1 MNRVLRQEISRRWMT
16 RFTLQISFYTA
27 VIILLFLCGYFVSSN
42 RIWMGTEPF
51 YPLLHMMH
59 YNWLA
64 AICLFL
70 LFGCLLIAFLNF
82 RKIARL
88 MSEVAEAVSDI
99 YRDREAAVQLPRELK
114 EMENQLNQIRIEA
127 EADRQQAHE
136 TNQRK
141 DDMLMYMAHDLK
153 TPLTSVIGYLT
164 LLNDEPDIPEA
175 TRQRY
180 MGVVLK
186 KAQRLEELINGFFEI
201 TRFNFSHMVLEK
213 SYVNMTMM
221 VNQILYEFQPIF
233 DEKRLHFTFEARKD
247 IFVYCDV
254 EKMERVFDN
263 LFKNV
268 ANYSYSDTEIRVCLS
283 ERIPEGPMQKLV
295 EGQDTVPEKKEDRQ
309 SGTRDRR
316 SGTEETQQSGTRD
329 RQTGTGEGRPGD
341 DREKRRSGGMRLVV
355 ENHGRTIPREKLEH
369 LFEQFFRLDS
379 SRDSHTGG
387 SGLGLAVVKEIV
399 QFHGGTVTCESE
411 NEIIRFI
418 VELP

>member
-1 MNRVLRQEISRRWMT
+1 MNQTLRKEISRKWVT
-16 RFTLQISFYTA
+16 RFGLQIMVYAA
-27 VIILLFLCGYFVSSN
+27 VIILLFLCGYLVGTN
-42 RIWMGTEPF
+42 RIWMGTERF
-51 YPLLHMMH
+51 FPLLHMLH
-59 YNWLA
+59 DNWLP

-70 LFGCLLIAFLNF
+70 LFGCLLIAWLNF
-82 RKIARL
+82 LKIAQL
-88 MSEVAEAVSDI
+88 MAEVAEAVSAI

-114 EMENQLNQIRIEA
+114 EMENQLNQIRIQA

-164 LLNDEPDIPEA
+164 LLNDEPDIPET

-180 MGVVLK
+180 LGVVLK
-186 KAQRLEELINGFFEI
+186 KALRLEELINGFFEI
-201 TRFNFSHMVLEK
+201 TRFNFSHMILEK
-213 SYVNMTMM
+213 SYVNMSMM
-221 VNQILYEFQPIF
+221 VNQILYEFQPVF
-233 DEKRLHFTFEARKD
+233 AEKRLQFTFEAPEEVY
-247 IFVYCDV
+247 VYCDV
-254 EKMERVFDN
+254 EKMERVYDN

-268 ANYSYSDTEIRVCLS
+268 ANYSYTDTQIRVFLS
-283 ERIPEGPMQKLV
+283 EKIPAETRQRML
-295 EGQDTVPEKKEDRQ
+295 EGQEAGQNIVPETAETGRNVMPGQ
-309 SGTRDRR
+309 
-316 SGTEETQQSGTRD
+316 TEEKQDAAGVR
-329 RQTGTGEGRPGD
+329 
-341 DREKRRSGGMRLVV
+341 KASGGMRLIV

-387 SGLGLAVVKEIV
+387 SGLGLAVVKEII
-399 QFHGGTVTCESE
+399 QLHGGTVACESE

>member
-1 MNRVLRQEISRRWMT
+1 MNQTLRKEISRKWVT
-16 RFTLQISFYTA
+16 RFGLQIMVYAA
-27 VIILLFLCGYFVSSN
+27 VIILLFLCGYLVGTN
-42 RIWMGTEPF
+42 RIWMGTERF
-51 YPLLHMMH
+51 FPLLHMLH
-59 YNWLA
+59 DNWLP

-70 LFGCLLIAFLNF
+70 LFGCLLIAWLNF
-82 RKIARL
+82 LKIAQL
-88 MSEVAEAVSDI
+88 MAEVAEAVSAI

-114 EMENQLNQIRIEA
+114 EMENQLNQIRIQA

-164 LLNDEPDIPEA
+164 LLNDEPDIPET

-180 MGVVLK
+180 LGVVLK
-186 KAQRLEELINGFFEI
+186 KALRLEELINGFFEI
-201 TRFNFSHMVLEK
+201 TRFNFSHMILEK
-213 SYVNMTMM
+213 SYVNMSMM
-221 VNQILYEFQPIF
+221 VNQILYEFQPVF
-233 DEKRLHFTFEARKD
+233 AEKRLQFTVEAPEEVY
-247 IFVYCDV
+247 VYCDV
-254 EKMERVFDN
+254 EKMERVYDN

-268 ANYSYSDTEIRVCLS
+268 ANYSYTDTQIRVCLS
-283 ERIPEGPMQKLV
+283 EKIPAETRQRML
-295 EGQDTVPEKKEDRQ
+295 EGQEAGQNIVLETAETGRNVMPGQ
-309 SGTRDRR
+309 
-316 SGTEETQQSGTRD
+316 TEEKQEAAGVR
-329 RQTGTGEGRPGD
+329 
-341 DREKRRSGGMRLVV
+341 KASGGMRLIV

-387 SGLGLAVVKEIV
+387 SGLGLAVVKEII
-399 QFHGGTVTCESE
+399 QLHSGTVACESE

>member
-1 MNRVLRQEISRRWMT
+1 MNQTLRKEISRKWVT
-16 RFTLQISFYTA
+16 RFGLQIMVYAA
-27 VIILLFLCGYFVSSN
+27 VIILLFLCGYLVGTN
-42 RIWMGTEPF
+42 RIWMGTERF
-51 YPLLHMMH
+51 FPLLHMLH
-59 YNWLA
+59 DNWLP

-70 LFGCLLIAFLNF
+70 LFGCLLIAWLNF
-82 RKIARL
+82 LKIAQL
-88 MSEVAEAVSDI
+88 MAEVAEAVSAI

-114 EMENQLNQIRIEA
+114 EMENQLNQIRIQA

-164 LLNDEPDIPEA
+164 LLNDEPDIPET

-180 MGVVLK
+180 LGVVLK
-186 KAQRLEELINGFFEI
+186 KALRLEELINGFFEI
-201 TRFNFSHMVLEK
+201 TRFNFSHMILEK
-213 SYVNMTMM
+213 SYVNMSMM
-221 VNQILYEFQPIF
+221 VNQILYEFQPVF
-233 DEKRLHFTFEARKD
+233 AEKRLQFTFEAPEEVY
-247 IFVYCDV
+247 VYCDV
-254 EKMERVFDN
+254 EKMERVYDN

-268 ANYSYSDTEIRVCLS
+268 ANYSYTDTQIRVCLS
-283 ERIPEGPMQKLV
+283 EKIPAETRQRML
-295 EGQDTVPEKKEDRQ
+295 EGQEAGQNIVLETAETGRKVMPGQ
-309 SGTRDRR
+309 
-316 SGTEETQQSGTRD
+316 TEEKQEAAGVR
-329 RQTGTGEGRPGD
+329 
-341 DREKRRSGGMRLVV
+341 KASGGMRLIV

-387 SGLGLAVVKEIV
+387 SGLGLAVVKEII
-399 QFHGGTVTCESE
+399 QLHGGTVACESE

>member
-1 MNRVLRQEISRRWMT
+1 MNQTLRKEISRKWVT
-16 RFTLQISFYTA
+16 RFGLQIMVYA
-27 VIILLFLCGYFVSSN
+27 AGIILLFLCGYLVGTN
-42 RIWMGTEPF
+42 RIWMGTERF
-51 YPLLHMMH
+51 FPLLHMLH
-59 YNWLA
+59 DNWLP

-70 LFGCLLIAFLNF
+70 LFGCLLIAWLNF
-82 RKIARL
+82 LKIARL
-88 MSEVAEAVSDI
+88 MAEVAEAVSAI

-114 EMENQLNQIRIEA
+114 EMENQLNQIRIQA

-164 LLNDEPDIPEA
+164 LLNDEPDIPET

-180 MGVVLK
+180 LGVVLK
-186 KAQRLEELINGFFEI
+186 KALRLEELINGFFEI
-201 TRFNFSHMVLEK
+201 TRFNFSHMILEK
-213 SYVNMTMM
+213 SYVNMSMM
-221 VNQILYEFQPIF
+221 VNQILYEFQPVF
-233 DEKRLHFTFEARKD
+233 AEKRLQFTFEAPEEVY
-247 IFVYCDV
+247 VYCDV
-254 EKMERVFDN
+254 EKMERVYDN

-268 ANYSYSDTEIRVCLS
+268 ANYSYTDTQIRVFLS
-283 ERIPEGPMQKLV
+283 EKIPAETRQRML
-295 EGQDTVPEKKEDRQ
+295 EGQEAGQNIAPETAE
-309 SGTRDRR
+309 SGRNVMP
-316 SGTEETQQSGTRD
+316 GQTEEKQDAAGVR
-329 RQTGTGEGRPGD
+329 
-341 DREKRRSGGMRLVV
+341 KASGGMRLIV

-387 SGLGLAVVKEIV
+387 SGLGLAVVKEII
-399 QFHGGTVTCESE
+399 QLHGGTVACESE

>member
-1 MNRVLRQEISRRWMT
+1 
-16 RFTLQISFYTA
+16 
-27 VIILLFLCGYFVSSN
+27 
-42 RIWMGTEPF
+42 MGTERF
-51 YPLLHMMH
+51 FPLLHMLH
-59 YNWLA
+59 DNWLP

-70 LFGCLLIAFLNF
+70 LFGCLLIAWLNF
-82 RKIARL
+82 LKIARL
-88 MSEVAEAVSDI
+88 MAEVAEAVSAI

-114 EMENQLNQIRIEA
+114 EMENQLNQIRIQA

-164 LLNDEPDIPEA
+164 LLNDEPDIPET

-180 MGVVLK
+180 LGVVLK
-186 KAQRLEELINGFFEI
+186 KALRLEELINGFFEI
-201 TRFNFSHMVLEK
+201 TRFNFSHMILEK
-213 SYVNMTMM
+213 SYVNMSMM
-221 VNQILYEFQPIF
+221 VNQILYEFQPVF
-233 DEKRLHFTFEARKD
+233 AEKRLQFTFEAPEEVY
-247 IFVYCDV
+247 VYCDV
-254 EKMERVFDN
+254 EKMERVYDN

-268 ANYSYSDTEIRVCLS
+268 ANYSYTDTQIRVCLS
-283 ERIPEGPMQKLV
+283 EKIPAEARQRML
-295 EGQDTVPEKKEDRQ
+295 EGQEAGQNIAPETAETGRKVMPGQ
-309 SGTRDRR
+309 
-316 SGTEETQQSGTRD
+316 TEEKQD
-329 RQTGTGEGRPGD
+329 ATGVR
-341 DREKRRSGGMRLVV
+341 KASGGMRLIV

-387 SGLGLAVVKEIV
+387 SGLGLAVVKEII
-399 QFHGGTVTCESE
+399 QLHGGTVACESE

>member
-1 MNRVLRQEISRRWMT
+1 MNQTLRKEISRKWVT
-16 RFTLQISFYTA
+16 RFGLQIMVYAA
-27 VIILLFLCGYFVSSN
+27 VIILLFLCGYLVGTN
-42 RIWMGTEPF
+42 RIWMGTERF
-51 YPLLHMMH
+51 FPLLHMLH
-59 YNWLA
+59 DNWLP

-70 LFGCLLIAFLNF
+70 LFGCLLIAWLNF
-82 RKIARL
+82 LKIAQL
-88 MSEVAEAVSDI
+88 MAEVAEAVSAI

-114 EMENQLNQIRIEA
+114 EMENQLNQIRIQA

-164 LLNDEPDIPEA
+164 LLNDEPDIPET

-180 MGVVLK
+180 LGVVLK
-186 KAQRLEELINGFFEI
+186 KALRLEELINGFFEI
-201 TRFNFSHMVLEK
+201 TRFNFSHMILEK
-213 SYVNMTMM
+213 SYVNMSMM
-221 VNQILYEFQPIF
+221 VNQILYEFQPVF
-233 DEKRLHFTFEARKD
+233 AEKRLQFTFEAPEEVY
-247 IFVYCDV
+247 VYCDV
-254 EKMERVFDN
+254 EKMERVYDN

-268 ANYSYSDTEIRVCLS
+268 ANYSYTDTQIRVCLS
-283 ERIPEGPMQKLV
+283 EKIPAETRQRML
-295 EGQDTVPEKKEDRQ
+295 EGQEAGQNIAPETAETGRNVMPGQ
-309 SGTRDRR
+309 
-316 SGTEETQQSGTRD
+316 TEEKQDAAGVR
-329 RQTGTGEGRPGD
+329 
-341 DREKRRSGGMRLVV
+341 KASGGMRLIV

-387 SGLGLAVVKEIV
+387 SGLGLAVVKEII
-399 QFHGGTVTCESE
+399 QLHGGTVACESE

>member
-1 MNRVLRQEISRRWMT
+1 MNQTLRKEISRKWVT
-16 RFTLQISFYTA
+16 RFGLQIMVYAA
-27 VIILLFLCGYFVSSN
+27 VIILLFLCGYLVGTN
-42 RIWMGTEPF
+42 RIWMGTERF
-51 YPLLHMMH
+51 FPLLHMLH
-59 YNWLA
+59 DNWLP

-70 LFGCLLIAFLNF
+70 LFGCLLIAWLNF
-82 RKIARL
+82 LKIAQL
-88 MSEVAEAVSDI
+88 MAEVAEAVSAI

-114 EMENQLNQIRIEA
+114 EMENQLNQIRIQA

-164 LLNDEPDIPEA
+164 LLNDEPDIPET

-180 MGVVLK
+180 LGVVLK
-186 KAQRLEELINGFFEI
+186 KALRLEELINGFFEI
-201 TRFNFSHMVLEK
+201 TRFNFSHMILEK
-213 SYVNMTMM
+213 SYVNMSMM
-221 VNQILYEFQPIF
+221 VNQILYEFQPVF
-233 DEKRLHFTFEARKD
+233 AEKRLQFTFEAPEEVY
-247 IFVYCDV
+247 VYCDV
-254 EKMERVFDN
+254 EKMERVYDN

-268 ANYSYSDTEIRVCLS
+268 ANYSYTDTQIRVCLS
-283 ERIPEGPMQKLV
+283 EKIPAETRQRML
-295 EGQDTVPEKKEDRQ
+295 EGQEAGQNIVPETAETGRNVMPGQ
-309 SGTRDRR
+309 
-316 SGTEETQQSGTRD
+316 TEEKQDAAGVR
-329 RQTGTGEGRPGD
+329 
-341 DREKRRSGGMRLVV
+341 KASGGMRLIV

-387 SGLGLAVVKEIV
+387 SGLGLAVVKEII
-399 QFHGGTVTCESE
+399 QLHGGTVACESE

>member
-1 MNRVLRQEISRRWMT
+1 MNQTLRKEISRKWVT
-16 RFTLQISFYTA
+16 RFGLQIMVYA
-27 VIILLFLCGYFVSSN
+27 AGIILLFLCGYLVGTN
-42 RIWMGTEPF
+42 RIWMGTERF
-51 YPLLHMMH
+51 FPLLHMLH
-59 YNWLA
+59 DNWLP

-70 LFGCLLIAFLNF
+70 LFGCLLIAWLNF
-82 RKIARL
+82 LKIAQL
-88 MSEVAEAVSDI
+88 MAEVAEAVSAI

-114 EMENQLNQIRIEA
+114 EMENQLNQIRIQA

-164 LLNDEPDIPEA
+164 LLNDEPDIPET

-180 MGVVLK
+180 LGVVLK
-186 KAQRLEELINGFFEI
+186 KALRLEELINGFFEI
-201 TRFNFSHMVLEK
+201 TRFNFSHMILEK
-213 SYVNMTMM
+213 SYVNMSMM
-221 VNQILYEFQPIF
+221 VNQILYEFQPVF
-233 DEKRLHFTFEARKD
+233 AEKRLQFTFEAPEEVY
-247 IFVYCDV
+247 VYCDV
-254 EKMERVFDN
+254 EKMERVYDN

-268 ANYSYSDTEIRVCLS
+268 ANYSYTDTQIRVCLS
-283 ERIPEGPMQKLV
+283 EKIPAETRQRML
-295 EGQDTVPEKKEDRQ
+295 EGQEAGQNIVLETAETGRNVMPGQ
-309 SGTRDRR
+309 
-316 SGTEETQQSGTRD
+316 TEEKQEAAGVR
-329 RQTGTGEGRPGD
+329 
-341 DREKRRSGGMRLVV
+341 KASGGMRLIV

-387 SGLGLAVVKEIV
+387 SGLGLAVVKEII
-399 QFHGGTVTCESE
+399 QLHGGTVACESE

>member
-1 MNRVLRQEISRRWMT
+1 MNQTLRKEISRKWVT
-16 RFTLQISFYTA
+16 RFGLQIMVYAA
-27 VIILLFLCGYFVSSN
+27 VIILLFLCGYLVGTN
-42 RIWMGTEPF
+42 RIWMGTERF
-51 YPLLHMMH
+51 FPLLHMLH
-59 YNWLA
+59 DNWLP

-70 LFGCLLIAFLNF
+70 LFGCLLIAWLNF
-82 RKIARL
+82 LKIAQL
-88 MSEVAEAVSDI
+88 MAEVAEAVSAI

-114 EMENQLNQIRIEA
+114 EMENQLNQIRIQA

-164 LLNDEPDIPEA
+164 LLNDEPDIPET

-180 MGVVLK
+180 LGVVLK
-186 KAQRLEELINGFFEI
+186 KALRLEELINGFFEI
-201 TRFNFSHMVLEK
+201 TRFNFSHMILEK
-213 SYVNMTMM
+213 SYVNMSMM
-221 VNQILYEFQPIF
+221 VNQILYEFQPVF
-233 DEKRLHFTFEARKD
+233 AEKRLQFTFEAPEEVY
-247 IFVYCDV
+247 VYCDV
-254 EKMERVFDN
+254 EKMERVYDN

-268 ANYSYSDTEIRVCLS
+268 ANYSYTDTQIRVCLS
-283 ERIPEGPMQKLV
+283 EKIPAETRQRML
-295 EGQDTVPEKKEDRQ
+295 EGQEAGQNIVLETAETGRNVMPGQ
-309 SGTRDRR
+309 
-316 SGTEETQQSGTRD
+316 TEEKQEAAGVR
-329 RQTGTGEGRPGD
+329 
-341 DREKRRSGGMRLVV
+341 KASGGMRLIV

-387 SGLGLAVVKEIV
+387 SGLGLAVVKEII
-399 QFHGGTVTCESE
+399 QLHGGTVACESE

>member
-1 MNRVLRQEISRRWMT
+1 MNQTLRKEISRKWVT
-16 RFTLQISFYTA
+16 RFGLQIMVYA
-27 VIILLFLCGYFVSSN
+27 AGIILLFLCGYLVGTN
-42 RIWMGTEPF
+42 RIWMGTERF
-51 YPLLHMMH
+51 FPLLHMLH
-59 YNWLA
+59 DNWLP

-70 LFGCLLIAFLNF
+70 LFGCLLIAWLNF
-82 RKIARL
+82 LKIAQL
-88 MSEVAEAVSDI
+88 MAEVAEAVSAI

-114 EMENQLNQIRIEA
+114 EMENQLNQIRIQA

-164 LLNDEPDIPEA
+164 LLNDEPDIPET

-180 MGVVLK
+180 LGVVLK
-186 KAQRLEELINGFFEI
+186 KALRLEELINGFFEI
-201 TRFNFSHMVLEK
+201 TRFNFSHMILEK
-213 SYVNMTMM
+213 SYVNMSMM
-221 VNQILYEFQPIF
+221 VNQILYEFQPVF
-233 DEKRLHFTFEARKD
+233 AEKRLQFTFEAPEEVY
-247 IFVYCDV
+247 VYCDV
-254 EKMERVFDN
+254 EKMERVYDN

-268 ANYSYSDTEIRVCLS
+268 ANYSYTDTQIRVFLS
-283 ERIPEGPMQKLV
+283 EKIPAETRQRML
-295 EGQDTVPEKKEDRQ
+295 EGQEAGQNIVPETAETGRNVMPGQ
-309 SGTRDRR
+309 
-316 SGTEETQQSGTRD
+316 TEEKQDAAGVR
-329 RQTGTGEGRPGD
+329 
-341 DREKRRSGGMRLVV
+341 KASGGMRLIV

-387 SGLGLAVVKEIV
+387 SGLGLAVVKEII
-399 QFHGGTVTCESE
+399 QLHGGTVVCESE

>member
-1 MNRVLRQEISRRWMT
+1 MNQTLRKEISRKWVT
-16 RFTLQISFYTA
+16 RFGLQIMVYA
-27 VIILLFLCGYFVSSN
+27 AGIILLFLCGYLVGTN
-42 RIWMGTEPF
+42 RIWMGTERF
-51 YPLLHMMH
+51 FPLLHMLH
-59 YNWLA
+59 DNWLP

-70 LFGCLLIAFLNF
+70 LFGCLLIAWLNF
-82 RKIARL
+82 LKIARL
-88 MSEVAEAVSDI
+88 MAEVAEAVSAI

-114 EMENQLNQIRIEA
+114 EMENQLNQIRIQA

-164 LLNDEPDIPEA
+164 LLNDEPDIPET

-180 MGVVLK
+180 LGVVLK
-186 KAQRLEELINGFFEI
+186 KALRLEELINGFFEI
-201 TRFNFSHMVLEK
+201 TRFNFSHMILEK
-213 SYVNMTMM
+213 SYVNMSMM
-221 VNQILYEFQPIF
+221 VNQILYEFQPVF
-233 DEKRLHFTFEARKD
+233 AEKRLQFTFEAPEEVY
-247 IFVYCDV
+247 VYCDV
-254 EKMERVFDN
+254 EKMERVYDN

-268 ANYSYSDTEIRVCLS
+268 ANYSYTDTQIRVCLS
-283 ERIPEGPMQKLV
+283 EKIPAEARQRML
-295 EGQDTVPEKKEDRQ
+295 EGQEAGQNIVPETAETGRNVMPGQ
-309 SGTRDRR
+309 
-316 SGTEETQQSGTRD
+316 TEEKQDAAGVR
-329 RQTGTGEGRPGD
+329 
-341 DREKRRSGGMRLVV
+341 KASGGMRLIV

-387 SGLGLAVVKEIV
+387 SGLGLAVVKEII
-399 QFHGGTVTCESE
+399 QLHGGTVACESE

>member
-1 MNRVLRQEISRRWMT
+1 MNQTLRKEISRKWVT
-16 RFTLQISFYTA
+16 RFGLQIMVYAA
-27 VIILLFLCGYFVSSN
+27 VIILLFLCGYLVGTN
-42 RIWMGTEPF
+42 RIWMGTERF
-51 YPLLHMMH
+51 FPLLHMLH
-59 YNWLA
+59 DNWLP

-70 LFGCLLIAFLNF
+70 LFGCLLIAWLNF
-82 RKIARL
+82 LKIARL
-88 MSEVAEAVSDI
+88 MAEVAEAVSAI

-114 EMENQLNQIRIEA
+114 EMENQLNQIRIQA

-164 LLNDEPDIPEA
+164 LLNDEPDIPET

-180 MGVVLK
+180 LGVVLK
-186 KAQRLEELINGFFEI
+186 KALRLEELINGFFEI
-201 TRFNFSHMVLEK
+201 TRFNFSHMILEK
-213 SYVNMTMM
+213 SYVNMSMM
-221 VNQILYEFQPIF
+221 VNQILYEFQPVF
-233 DEKRLHFTFEARKD
+233 AEKRLQFTFEAPEEVY
-247 IFVYCDV
+247 VYCDV
-254 EKMERVFDN
+254 EKMERVYDN

-268 ANYSYSDTEIRVCLS
+268 ANYSYTDTQIRVCLS
-283 ERIPEGPMQKLV
+283 EKIPAEARQRML
-295 EGQDTVPEKKEDRQ
+295 EGQEAGQNIVPETAETGRNVMPGQ
-309 SGTRDRR
+309 
-316 SGTEETQQSGTRD
+316 TEEKQEAAGVR
-329 RQTGTGEGRPGD
+329 
-341 DREKRRSGGMRLVV
+341 KASGGMRLIV

-387 SGLGLAVVKEIV
+387 SGLGLAVVKEII
-399 QFHGGTVTCESE
+399 QLHGGTVACESE

>member
-1 MNRVLRQEISRRWMT
+1 MNQTLRKEISRKWVT
-16 RFTLQISFYTA
+16 RFGLQIMVYA
-27 VIILLFLCGYFVSSN
+27 AGIILLFLCGYLVGTN
-42 RIWMGTEPF
+42 RIWMGTERF
-51 YPLLHMMH
+51 FPLLHMLH
-59 YNWLA
+59 DNWLP

-70 LFGCLLIAFLNF
+70 LFGCLLIAWLNF
-82 RKIARL
+82 LKIARL
-88 MSEVAEAVSDI
+88 MAEVAEAVSAI

-114 EMENQLNQIRIEA
+114 EMENQLNQIRIQA

-164 LLNDEPDIPEA
+164 LLNDEPDIPET

-180 MGVVLK
+180 LGVVLK
-186 KAQRLEELINGFFEI
+186 KALRLEELINGFFEI
-201 TRFNFSHMVLEK
+201 TRFNFSHMILEK
-213 SYVNMTMM
+213 SYVNMSMM
-221 VNQILYEFQPIF
+221 VNQILYEFQPVF
-233 DEKRLHFTFEARKD
+233 AEKRLQFTFEAPEEVY
-247 IFVYCDV
+247 VYCDV
-254 EKMERVFDN
+254 EKMERVYDN

-268 ANYSYSDTEIRVCLS
+268 ANYSYTDTQIRVCLS
-283 ERIPEGPMQKLV
+283 EKIPAEARQRML
-295 EGQDTVPEKKEDRQ
+295 EGQEAGQNIVPEAAETGRNVMPGQ
-309 SGTRDRR
+309 
-316 SGTEETQQSGTRD
+316 TEEKQEAAGVR
-329 RQTGTGEGRPGD
+329 
-341 DREKRRSGGMRLVV
+341 KASGGMRLIV

-387 SGLGLAVVKEIV
+387 SGLGLAVVKEII
-399 QFHGGTVTCESE
+399 QLHGGTVACESE

>member
-1 MNRVLRQEISRRWMT
+1 MNQTLRKEISRKWVT
-16 RFTLQISFYTA
+16 RFGLQIMVYAA
-27 VIILLFLCGYFVSSN
+27 VIILLFLCGYLVGTN
-42 RIWMGTEPF
+42 RIWMGTERF
-51 YPLLHMMH
+51 FPLLHMLH
-59 YNWLA
+59 DNWLP

-70 LFGCLLIAFLNF
+70 LFGCLLIAWLNF
-82 RKIARL
+82 LKIARL
-88 MSEVAEAVSDI
+88 MAEVAEAVSAI

-114 EMENQLNQIRIEA
+114 EMENQLNQIRIQA

-164 LLNDEPDIPEA
+164 LLNDEPDIPET

-180 MGVVLK
+180 LGVVLK
-186 KAQRLEELINGFFEI
+186 KALRLEELINGFFEI
-201 TRFNFSHMVLEK
+201 TRFNFSHMILEK
-213 SYVNMTMM
+213 SYVNMSMM
-221 VNQILYEFQPIF
+221 VNQILYEFQPVF
-233 DEKRLHFTFEARKD
+233 AEKRLQFTFEAPEEVY
-247 IFVYCDV
+247 VYCDV
-254 EKMERVFDN
+254 EKMERVYDN

-268 ANYSYSDTEIRVCLS
+268 ANYSYTDTQIRVFLS
-283 ERIPEGPMQKLV
+283 EKIPAETRQRML
-295 EGQDTVPEKKEDRQ
+295 EGQEAGQNIAPETAE
-309 SGTRDRR
+309 SGRNVMP
-316 SGTEETQQSGTRD
+316 GQTEEKQDAAGVR
-329 RQTGTGEGRPGD
+329 
-341 DREKRRSGGMRLVV
+341 KASGGMRLIV

-387 SGLGLAVVKEIV
+387 SGLGLAVVKEII
-399 QFHGGTVTCESE
+399 QLHGGTVACESE

>member
-1 MNRVLRQEISRRWMT
+1 MNQTLRKEISRKWVT
-16 RFTLQISFYTA
+16 RFGLQIMVYA
-27 VIILLFLCGYFVSSN
+27 AGIILLFLCGYLVGTN
-42 RIWMGTEPF
+42 RIWMGTERF
-51 YPLLHMMH
+51 FPLLHMLH
-59 YNWLA
+59 DNWLP

-70 LFGCLLIAFLNF
+70 LFGCLLIAWLNF
-82 RKIARL
+82 LKIARL
-88 MSEVAEAVSDI
+88 MAEVAEAVSAI

-114 EMENQLNQIRIEA
+114 EMENQLNQIRIQA

-164 LLNDEPDIPEA
+164 LLNDEPDIPET

-180 MGVVLK
+180 LGVVLK
-186 KAQRLEELINGFFEI
+186 KALRLEELINGFFEI
-201 TRFNFSHMVLEK
+201 TRFNFSHMILEK
-213 SYVNMTMM
+213 SYVNMSMM
-221 VNQILYEFQPIF
+221 VNQILYEFQPVF
-233 DEKRLHFTFEARKD
+233 AEKRLQFTFEAPEEVY
-247 IFVYCDV
+247 VYCDV
-254 EKMERVFDN
+254 EKMERVYDN

-268 ANYSYSDTEIRVCLS
+268 ANYSYTDTQIRVCLS
-283 ERIPEGPMQKLV
+283 EKIPAEARQRML
-295 EGQDTVPEKKEDRQ
+295 EGQEAGQNIVPETAETGRKVMPGQ
-309 SGTRDRR
+309 
-316 SGTEETQQSGTRD
+316 TEEKQDAAGVR
-329 RQTGTGEGRPGD
+329 
-341 DREKRRSGGMRLVV
+341 KASGGMRLIV

-387 SGLGLAVVKEIV
+387 SGLGLAVVKEII
-399 QFHGGTVTCESE
+399 QLHGGTVACESE

>member
-1 MNRVLRQEISRRWMT
+1 MNQTLRKEISRKWVT
-16 RFTLQISFYTA
+16 RFGLQIMVYAA
-27 VIILLFLCGYFVSSN
+27 VIILLFLCGYLVGTN
-42 RIWMGTEPF
+42 RIWMGTERF
-51 YPLLHMMH
+51 FPLLHMLH
-59 YNWLA
+59 DNWLP

-70 LFGCLLIAFLNF
+70 LFGCLLIAWLNF
-82 RKIARL
+82 LKIAQL
-88 MSEVAEAVSDI
+88 MAEVAEAVSAI

-114 EMENQLNQIRIEA
+114 EMENQLNQIRIQA

-164 LLNDEPDIPEA
+164 LLNDEPDIPET

-180 MGVVLK
+180 LGVVLK
-186 KAQRLEELINGFFEI
+186 KALRLEDVINGFFEI
-201 TRFNFSHMVLEK
+201 TRFNFSHMILEK
-213 SYVNMTMM
+213 SYVNMSMM
-221 VNQILYEFQPIF
+221 VNQILYEFQPVF
-233 DEKRLHFTFEARKD
+233 AEKRLQFTFEAPEEVY
-247 IFVYCDV
+247 VYCDV
-254 EKMERVFDN
+254 EKMERVYDN

-268 ANYSYSDTEIRVCLS
+268 ANYSYTDTQIRVFLS
-283 ERIPEGPMQKLV
+283 EKIPAETRQRML
-295 EGQDTVPEKKEDRQ
+295 EGQEAGQNIVPETAETGRNVMPGQ
-309 SGTRDRR
+309 
-316 SGTEETQQSGTRD
+316 TEEKQDAAGVR
-329 RQTGTGEGRPGD
+329 
-341 DREKRRSGGMRLVV
+341 KASGGMRLIV

-387 SGLGLAVVKEIV
+387 SGLGLAVVKEII
-399 QFHGGTVTCESE
+399 QLHGGTVACESE

>member
-1 MNRVLRQEISRRWMT
+1 MNQTLRKEISRKWVT
-16 RFTLQISFYTA
+16 RFGLQIMVYAA
-27 VIILLFLCGYFVSSN
+27 VIILLFLCGYLVGTN
-42 RIWMGTEPF
+42 RIWMGTERF
-51 YPLLHMMH
+51 FPLLHMLH
-59 YNWLA
+59 DNWLP

-70 LFGCLLIAFLNF
+70 LFGCLLIAWLNF
-82 RKIARL
+82 LKIAQL
-88 MSEVAEAVSDI
+88 MAVVAEAVSAI

-114 EMENQLNQIRIEA
+114 EMENQLNQIRIQA

-164 LLNDEPDIPEA
+164 LLNDEPDIPET

-180 MGVVLK
+180 LGVVLK
-186 KAQRLEELINGFFEI
+186 KALRLEELINGFFEI
-201 TRFNFSHMVLEK
+201 TRFNFSHMILEK
-213 SYVNMTMM
+213 SYVNMSMM
-221 VNQILYEFQPIF
+221 VNQILYEFQPVF
-233 DEKRLHFTFEARKD
+233 AEKRLQFTFEAPEEVY
-247 IFVYCDV
+247 VYCDV
-254 EKMERVFDN
+254 EKMERVYDN

-268 ANYSYSDTEIRVCLS
+268 ANYSYTDTQIRVCLS
-283 ERIPEGPMQKLV
+283 EKIPAETRQRML
-295 EGQDTVPEKKEDRQ
+295 EGQEAGQNIVLETAETGRNVMPGQ
-309 SGTRDRR
+309 
-316 SGTEETQQSGTRD
+316 TEEKQEAAGVR
-329 RQTGTGEGRPGD
+329 
-341 DREKRRSGGMRLVV
+341 KASGGMRLIV

-387 SGLGLAVVKEIV
+387 SGLGLAVVKEII
-399 QFHGGTVTCESE
+399 QLHSGTVACESE

>member
-1 MNRVLRQEISRRWMT
+1 MNQTLRKEISRKWVT
-16 RFTLQISFYTA
+16 RFGLQIMVYA
-27 VIILLFLCGYFVSSN
+27 AGIILLFLCGYLVGTN
-42 RIWMGTEPF
+42 RIWMGTERF
-51 YPLLHMMH
+51 FPLLHMLH
-59 YNWLA
+59 DNWLP

-70 LFGCLLIAFLNF
+70 LFGCLLIAWLNF
-82 RKIARL
+82 LKIARL
-88 MSEVAEAVSDI
+88 MAEVAEAVSAI

-114 EMENQLNQIRIEA
+114 EMENQLNQIRIQA

-164 LLNDEPDIPEA
+164 LLNDEPDIPET

-180 MGVVLK
+180 LGVVLK
-186 KAQRLEELINGFFEI
+186 KALRLEELINGFFEI
-201 TRFNFSHMVLEK
+201 TRFNFSHMILEK
-213 SYVNMTMM
+213 SYVNMSMM
-221 VNQILYEFQPIF
+221 VNQILYEFQPVF
-233 DEKRLHFTFEARKD
+233 AEKRLQFTFEAPEEVY
-247 IFVYCDV
+247 VYCDV
-254 EKMERVFDN
+254 EKMERVYDN

-268 ANYSYSDTEIRVCLS
+268 ANYSYTDTQIRVCLS
-283 ERIPEGPMQKLV
+283 EKIPAETRQRML
-295 EGQDTVPEKKEDRQ
+295 EGQEAGQNIVLETAETGRNVMPGQ
-309 SGTRDRR
+309 
-316 SGTEETQQSGTRD
+316 TEEKQEAAGVR
-329 RQTGTGEGRPGD
+329 
-341 DREKRRSGGMRLVV
+341 KASGGMRLIV

-387 SGLGLAVVKEIV
+387 SGLGLAVVKEII
-399 QFHGGTVTCESE
+399 QLHGGTVACESE

>member
-1 MNRVLRQEISRRWMT
+1 MNQTLRKEISRKWVT
-16 RFTLQISFYTA
+16 RFGLQIMVYAA
-27 VIILLFLCGYFVSSN
+27 VIILLFLCGYLVGTN
-42 RIWMGTEPF
+42 RIWMGTERF
-51 YPLLHMMH
+51 FPLLHMLH
-59 YNWLA
+59 DNWLP

-70 LFGCLLIAFLNF
+70 LFGCLLIAWLNF
-82 RKIARL
+82 LKIARL
-88 MSEVAEAVSDI
+88 MAEVAEAVSAI

-114 EMENQLNQIRIEA
+114 EMENQLNQIRIQA

-164 LLNDEPDIPEA
+164 LLNDEPDIPET

-180 MGVVLK
+180 LGVVLK
-186 KAQRLEELINGFFEI
+186 KALRLEELINGFFEI
-201 TRFNFSHMVLEK
+201 TRFNFSHMILEK
-213 SYVNMTMM
+213 SYVNMSMM
-221 VNQILYEFQPIF
+221 VNQILYEFQPVF
-233 DEKRLHFTFEARKD
+233 AEKRLQFTFEAPEEVY
-247 IFVYCDV
+247 VYCDV
-254 EKMERVFDN
+254 EKMERVYDN

-268 ANYSYSDTEIRVCLS
+268 ANYSYTDTQIRVCLS
-283 ERIPEGPMQKLV
+283 EKIPAEARQRML
-295 EGQDTVPEKKEDRQ
+295 EGQEAGQNIVPETAETGRNVMPGQ
-309 SGTRDRR
+309 
-316 SGTEETQQSGTRD
+316 TEEKQDAAGVR
-329 RQTGTGEGRPGD
+329 
-341 DREKRRSGGMRLVV
+341 KASGGMRLIV

-387 SGLGLAVVKEIV
+387 SGLGLAVVKEII
-399 QFHGGTVTCESE
+399 QLHGGTVACESE

>member
-1 MNRVLRQEISRRWMT
+1 MNQTLRKEISRKWVT
-16 RFTLQISFYTA
+16 RFGLQIMAYA
-27 VIILLFLCGYFVSSN
+27 AGIILLFLCGYLVGTN
-42 RIWMGTEPF
+42 RIWMGTERF
-51 YPLLHMMH
+51 FPLLHMLH
-59 YNWLA
+59 DNWLP

-70 LFGCLLIAFLNF
+70 LFGCLLIAWLNF
-82 RKIARL
+82 LKIAQL
-88 MSEVAEAVSDI
+88 MAEVAEAVSAI

-114 EMENQLNQIRIEA
+114 EMENQLNQIRIQA

-164 LLNDEPDIPEA
+164 LLNDEPDIPET

-180 MGVVLK
+180 LGVVLK
-186 KAQRLEELINGFFEI
+186 KALRLEELINGFFEI
-201 TRFNFSHMVLEK
+201 TRFNFSHMILEK
-213 SYVNMTMM
+213 SYVNMSMM
-221 VNQILYEFQPIF
+221 VNQILYEFQPVF
-233 DEKRLHFTFEARKD
+233 AEKRLQFTFEAPEEVY
-247 IFVYCDV
+247 VYCDV
-254 EKMERVFDN
+254 EKMERVYDN

-268 ANYSYSDTEIRVCLS
+268 ANYSYTDTQIRVCLS
-283 ERIPEGPMQKLV
+283 EKIPAEARQRML
-295 EGQDTVPEKKEDRQ
+295 EGQEAGQNIVPETAETGRNVMPGQ
-309 SGTRDRR
+309 
-316 SGTEETQQSGTRD
+316 TEEKQDAAGVR
-329 RQTGTGEGRPGD
+329 
-341 DREKRRSGGMRLVV
+341 KASGGMRLIV

-387 SGLGLAVVKEIV
+387 SGLGLAVVKEII
-399 QFHGGTVTCESE
+399 QLHGGTVACESE

>member
-1 MNRVLRQEISRRWMT
+1 MNQTLRKEISRKWVT
-16 RFTLQISFYTA
+16 RFGLQIMVYAA
-27 VIILLFLCGYFVSSN
+27 VIILLFLCGYLVGTN
-42 RIWMGTEPF
+42 RIWMGTERF
-51 YPLLHMMH
+51 FPLLHMLH
-59 YNWLA
+59 DNWLP

-70 LFGCLLIAFLNF
+70 LFGCLLIAWLNF
-82 RKIARL
+82 LKIAQL
-88 MSEVAEAVSDI
+88 MAEVAEAVSAI

-114 EMENQLNQIRIEA
+114 EMENQLNQIRIQA

-164 LLNDEPDIPEA
+164 LLNDEPDIPET

-180 MGVVLK
+180 LGVVLK
-186 KAQRLEELINGFFEI
+186 KALRLEELINGFFEI
-201 TRFNFSHMVLEK
+201 TRFNFSHMILEK
-213 SYVNMTMM
+213 SYVNMSMM
-221 VNQILYEFQPIF
+221 VNQILYEFQPVF
-233 DEKRLHFTFEARKD
+233 AEKRLQFTFEAPEEVY
-247 IFVYCDV
+247 VYCDV
-254 EKMERVFDN
+254 EKMERVYDN

-268 ANYSYSDTEIRVCLS
+268 ANYSYTDTQIRVFLS
-283 ERIPEGPMQKLV
+283 EKIPAETRQRML
-295 EGQDTVPEKKEDRQ
+295 EGQEAGQNIVPETAETGRNVMPGQ
-309 SGTRDRR
+309 
-316 SGTEETQQSGTRD
+316 TEEKQDAAGVRNA
-329 RQTGTGEGRPGD
+329 
-341 DREKRRSGGMRLVV
+341 SGGMRLIV

-387 SGLGLAVVKEIV
+387 SGLGLAVVKEII
-399 QFHGGTVTCESE
+399 QLHGGTVVCESE

>member
-1 MNRVLRQEISRRWMT
+1 MNQTLRKEISRKWVT
-16 RFTLQISFYTA
+16 RFGLQIMVYA
-27 VIILLFLCGYFVSSN
+27 AGIILLFLCGYLVGTN
-42 RIWMGTEPF
+42 RIWMGTERF
-51 YPLLHMMH
+51 FPLLHMLH
-59 YNWLA
+59 DNWLP

-70 LFGCLLIAFLNF
+70 LFGCLLIAWLNF
-82 RKIARL
+82 LKIAQL
-88 MSEVAEAVSDI
+88 MAEVAEAVSAI

-114 EMENQLNQIRIEA
+114 EMENQLNQIRIQA

-164 LLNDEPDIPEA
+164 LLNDEPDIPET

-180 MGVVLK
+180 LGVVLK
-186 KAQRLEELINGFFEI
+186 KALRLEELINGFFEI
-201 TRFNFSHMVLEK
+201 TRFNFSHMILEK
-213 SYVNMTMM
+213 SYVNMSMM
-221 VNQILYEFQPIF
+221 VNQILYEFQPVF
-233 DEKRLHFTFEARKD
+233 AEKRLQFTFEAPEEVY
-247 IFVYCDV
+247 VYCDV
-254 EKMERVFDN
+254 EKMERVYDN

-268 ANYSYSDTEIRVCLS
+268 ANYSYTDTQIRVCLS
-283 ERIPEGPMQKLV
+283 EKIPAETRQRML
-295 EGQDTVPEKKEDRQ
+295 EGQEAGQNIVPETAETGRNVMPGQ
-309 SGTRDRR
+309 
-316 SGTEETQQSGTRD
+316 TEEKQDAAGVR
-329 RQTGTGEGRPGD
+329 
-341 DREKRRSGGMRLVV
+341 KASGGMRLIV

-387 SGLGLAVVKEIV
+387 SGLGLAVVKEII
-399 QFHGGTVTCESE
+399 QLHGGTVVCESE

>member
-1 MNRVLRQEISRRWMT
+1 MNQTLRKEISRKWVT
-16 RFTLQISFYTA
+16 RFGLQIMVYAA
-27 VIILLFLCGYFVSSN
+27 VIILLFLCGYLVGTN
-42 RIWMGTEPF
+42 RIWMGTERF
-51 YPLLHMMH
+51 FPLLHMLH
-59 YNWLA
+59 DNWLP

-70 LFGCLLIAFLNF
+70 LFGCLLIAWLNF
-82 RKIARL
+82 FKIAQL
-88 MSEVAEAVSDI
+88 MAEVAEAVSAI

-114 EMENQLNQIRIEA
+114 EMENQLNQIRIQA

-164 LLNDEPDIPEA
+164 LLNDEPDIPET

-180 MGVVLK
+180 LGVVLK
-186 KAQRLEELINGFFEI
+186 KALRLEELINGFFEI
-201 TRFNFSHMVLEK
+201 TRFNFSHMILEK
-213 SYVNMTMM
+213 SYVNMSMM
-221 VNQILYEFQPIF
+221 VNQILYEFQPVF
-233 DEKRLHFTFEARKD
+233 AEKRLQFTFEAPEEVY
-247 IFVYCDV
+247 VYCDV
-254 EKMERVFDN
+254 EKMERVYDN

-268 ANYSYSDTEIRVCLS
+268 ANYSYTDTQIRVCLS
-283 ERIPEGPMQKLV
+283 EKIPAETRQRML
-295 EGQDTVPEKKEDRQ
+295 EGQEAGQNIVLETAETGRNVMPGQ
-309 SGTRDRR
+309 
-316 SGTEETQQSGTRD
+316 TEEKQEAAGVR
-329 RQTGTGEGRPGD
+329 
-341 DREKRRSGGMRLVV
+341 KASGGMRLIV

-387 SGLGLAVVKEIV
+387 SGLGLAVVKEII
-399 QFHGGTVTCESE
+399 QLHGGTVACESE

>member
-1 MNRVLRQEISRRWMT
+1 MNQTLRKEISRKWVT
-16 RFTLQISFYTA
+16 RFGLQIMAYA
-27 VIILLFLCGYFVSSN
+27 AGIILLFLCGYLVGTN
-42 RIWMGTEPF
+42 RIWMGTERF
-51 YPLLHMMH
+51 FPLFHMLHD
-59 YNWLA
+59 NWLP

-70 LFGCLLIAFLNF
+70 LFGCLLIAWLNF
-82 RKIARL
+82 LKIAQL
-88 MSEVAEAVSDI
+88 MAEVAEAVSAI

-114 EMENQLNQIRIEA
+114 EMENQLNQIRIQA

-164 LLNDEPDIPEA
+164 LLNDEPDIPET

-180 MGVVLK
+180 LGVVLK
-186 KAQRLEELINGFFEI
+186 KALRLEELINGFFEI
-201 TRFNFSHMVLEK
+201 TRFNFSHMILEK
-213 SYVNMTMM
+213 SYVNMSMM
-221 VNQILYEFQPIF
+221 VNQILYEFQPVF
-233 DEKRLHFTFEARKD
+233 AEKRLQFTFEAPEEVY
-247 IFVYCDV
+247 VYCDV
-254 EKMERVFDN
+254 EKMERVYDN

-268 ANYSYSDTEIRVCLS
+268 ANYSYTDTQIRVCLS
-283 ERIPEGPMQKLV
+283 EKIPAEARQRML
-295 EGQDTVPEKKEDRQ
+295 EGQEAGQNIVPETAETGRNVMPGQ
-309 SGTRDRR
+309 
-316 SGTEETQQSGTRD
+316 TEEKQDAAGVR
-329 RQTGTGEGRPGD
+329 
-341 DREKRRSGGMRLVV
+341 KASGGMRLIV

-387 SGLGLAVVKEIV
+387 SGLGLAVVKEII
-399 QFHGGTVTCESE
+399 QLHGGTVACESE

>member
-1 MNRVLRQEISRRWMT
+1 MNQTLRKEISRKWVT
-16 RFTLQISFYTA
+16 RFGLQIMAYA
-27 VIILLFLCGYFVSSN
+27 AGIILLFLCGYLVGTN
-42 RIWMGTEPF
+42 RIWMGTERF
-51 YPLLHMMH
+51 FPLFHMLHD
-59 YNWLA
+59 NWLP

-70 LFGCLLIAFLNF
+70 LFGCLLIAWLNF
-82 RKIARL
+82 LKIARL
-88 MSEVAEAVSDI
+88 MAEVAEAVSAI

-114 EMENQLNQIRIEA
+114 EMENQLNQIRIQA

-164 LLNDEPDIPEA
+164 LLNDEPDIPET

-180 MGVVLK
+180 LGVVLK
-186 KAQRLEELINGFFEI
+186 KALRLEELINGFFEI
-201 TRFNFSHMVLEK
+201 TRFNFSHMILEK
-213 SYVNMTMM
+213 SYVNMSMM
-221 VNQILYEFQPIF
+221 VNQILYEFQPVF
-233 DEKRLHFTFEARKD
+233 AEKRLQFTFEAPEEVY
-247 IFVYCDV
+247 VYCDV
-254 EKMERVFDN
+254 EKMERVYDN

-268 ANYSYSDTEIRVCLS
+268 ANYSYTDTQIRVCLS
-283 ERIPEGPMQKLV
+283 EKIPAETRQRML
-295 EGQDTVPEKKEDRQ
+295 EGQEAGQNIAPETAETGRNVMPGQ
-309 SGTRDRR
+309 
-316 SGTEETQQSGTRD
+316 TEEKQDAAGVR
-329 RQTGTGEGRPGD
+329 
-341 DREKRRSGGMRLVV
+341 KVSGGMRLIV

-387 SGLGLAVVKEIV
+387 SGLGLAVVKEII
-399 QFHGGTVTCESE
+399 QLHGGTVACESE

>member
-1 MNRVLRQEISRRWMT
+1 MNQTLRKEISRKWVT
-16 RFTLQISFYTA
+16 RFGLQIMVYAA
-27 VIILLFLCGYFVSSN
+27 VIILLFLCGYLVGTN
-42 RIWMGTEPF
+42 RIWMGTERF
-51 YPLLHMMH
+51 FPLLHMLH
-59 YNWLA
+59 DNWLP

-70 LFGCLLIAFLNF
+70 LFGCLLIAWLNF
-82 RKIARL
+82 LKIARL
-88 MSEVAEAVSDI
+88 MAEVAEAVSTI

-114 EMENQLNQIRIEA
+114 EMENQLNQIRIQA

-164 LLNDEPDIPEA
+164 LLNDEPDIPET

-180 MGVVLK
+180 LGVVLK
-186 KAQRLEELINGFFEI
+186 KALRLEELINGFFEI
-201 TRFNFSHMVLEK
+201 TRFNFSHMILEK
-213 SYVNMTMM
+213 SYVNMSMM
-221 VNQILYEFQPIF
+221 VNQILYEFQPVF
-233 DEKRLHFTFEARKD
+233 AEKRLQFTFEAPEEVY
-247 IFVYCDV
+247 VYCDV
-254 EKMERVFDN
+254 EKMERVYDN

-268 ANYSYSDTEIRVCLS
+268 ANYSYTDTQIRVCLS
-283 ERIPEGPMQKLV
+283 EKIPAEARQRML
-295 EGQDTVPEKKEDRQ
+295 EGQEAGQNIAPETAETGRNVMPGQ
-309 SGTRDRR
+309 
-316 SGTEETQQSGTRD
+316 TEEKQDAAGVR
-329 RQTGTGEGRPGD
+329 
-341 DREKRRSGGMRLVV
+341 KASGGMRLIV

-387 SGLGLAVVKEIV
+387 SGLGLAVVKEII
-399 QFHGGTVTCESE
+399 QLHGGTVVCESE

>member
-1 MNRVLRQEISRRWMT
+1 MNQTLRKEISRKWVT
-16 RFTLQISFYTA
+16 RFGLQIMVYA
-27 VIILLFLCGYFVSSN
+27 AGIILLFLCGYLVGTN
-42 RIWMGTEPF
+42 RIWMGTERF
-51 YPLLHMMH
+51 FPLLHMLH
-59 YNWLA
+59 DNWLP

-70 LFGCLLIAFLNF
+70 LFGCLLIAWLNF
-82 RKIARL
+82 LKIARL
-88 MSEVAEAVSDI
+88 MAEVAEAVSAI

-114 EMENQLNQIRIEA
+114 EMENQLNQIRIQA

-164 LLNDEPDIPEA
+164 LLNDEPDIPET

-180 MGVVLK
+180 LGVVLK
-186 KAQRLEELINGFFEI
+186 KALRLEELINGFFEI
-201 TRFNFSHMVLEK
+201 TRFNFSHMILEK
-213 SYVNMTMM
+213 SYVNMSMM
-221 VNQILYEFQPIF
+221 VNQILYEFQPVF
-233 DEKRLHFTFEARKD
+233 AEKRLQFTFEAPEEVY
-247 IFVYCDV
+247 VYCDV
-254 EKMERVFDN
+254 EKMERVYDN

-268 ANYSYSDTEIRVCLS
+268 ANYSYTDTQIRVCLS
-283 ERIPEGPMQKLV
+283 EKIPAEARQRML
-295 EGQDTVPEKKEDRQ
+295 EGQEAGQNIAPETAETGRKVMPGQ
-309 SGTRDRR
+309 
-316 SGTEETQQSGTRD
+316 TEEKQD
-329 RQTGTGEGRPGD
+329 ATGVR
-341 DREKRRSGGMRLVV
+341 KASGGMRLIV

-387 SGLGLAVVKEIV
+387 SGLGLAVVKEII
-399 QFHGGTVTCESE
+399 QLHGGTVACESE

>member
-1 MNRVLRQEISRRWMT
+1 MNQMLRKEISRKWVT
-16 RFTLQISFYTA
+16 RFGLQIMVYA
-27 VIILLFLCGYFVSSN
+27 AGIILLFLCGYLVGTN
-42 RIWMGTEPF
+42 RIWMGTERF
-51 YPLLHMMH
+51 FPLLHMLH
-59 YNWLA
+59 DNWLP

-70 LFGCLLIAFLNF
+70 LFGCLLIAWLNF
-82 RKIARL
+82 LKIARL
-88 MSEVAEAVSDI
+88 MAEVAEAVSAI

-114 EMENQLNQIRIEA
+114 EMENQLNQIRIQA

-164 LLNDEPDIPEA
+164 LLNDEPDIPET

-180 MGVVLK
+180 LGVVLK
-186 KAQRLEELINGFFEI
+186 KALRLEELINGFFEI
-201 TRFNFSHMVLEK
+201 TRFNFSHMILEK
-213 SYVNMTMM
+213 SYVNMSMM
-221 VNQILYEFQPIF
+221 VNQILYEFQPVF
-233 DEKRLHFTFEARKD
+233 AEKRLQFTFEAPEEVY
-247 IFVYCDV
+247 VYCDV
-254 EKMERVFDN
+254 EKMERVYDN

-268 ANYSYSDTEIRVCLS
+268 ANYSYTDTQIRVFLS
-283 ERIPEGPMQKLV
+283 EKIPAETRQRML
-295 EGQDTVPEKKEDRQ
+295 EGQEAGQNIVPETAETGRNVMPGQ
-309 SGTRDRR
+309 
-316 SGTEETQQSGTRD
+316 TEEKQDAAGVR
-329 RQTGTGEGRPGD
+329 
-341 DREKRRSGGMRLVV
+341 KASGGMRLIV

-387 SGLGLAVVKEIV
+387 SGLGLAVVKEII
-399 QFHGGTVTCESE
+399 QLHGGTVACESE

>member
-1 MNRVLRQEISRRWMT
+1 MNQTLRKEISRKWVT
-16 RFTLQISFYTA
+16 RFGLQIMVYVA
-27 VIILLFLCGYFVSSN
+27 GIILLFLCGYLVGTN
-42 RIWMGTEPF
+42 RIWMGTERF
-51 YPLLHMMH
+51 FPLLHMLH
-59 YNWLA
+59 DNWLP

-70 LFGCLLIAFLNF
+70 LFGCLLIAWLNF
-82 RKIARL
+82 LKIAQL
-88 MSEVAEAVSDI
+88 MAEVAEAVSAI

-114 EMENQLNQIRIEA
+114 EMENQLNQIRIQA

-164 LLNDEPDIPEA
+164 LLNDEPDIPET

-180 MGVVLK
+180 LGVVLK
-186 KAQRLEELINGFFEI
+186 KALRLEELINGFFEI
-201 TRFNFSHMVLEK
+201 TRFNFSHMILEK
-213 SYVNMTMM
+213 SYVNMSMM
-221 VNQILYEFQPIF
+221 VNQILYEFQPVF
-233 DEKRLHFTFEARKD
+233 AEKRLQFTFEAPEEVY
-247 IFVYCDV
+247 VYCDV
-254 EKMERVFDN
+254 EKMERVYDN

-268 ANYSYSDTEIRVCLS
+268 ANYSYTDTQIRVFLS
-283 ERIPEGPMQKLV
+283 EKIPAETRQRML
-295 EGQDTVPEKKEDRQ
+295 EGQEAGQNIVPETAETGRNVMPGQ
-309 SGTRDRR
+309 
-316 SGTEETQQSGTRD
+316 TEEKQDAAGVR
-329 RQTGTGEGRPGD
+329 
-341 DREKRRSGGMRLVV
+341 KASGGMRLIV

-387 SGLGLAVVKEIV
+387 SGLGLAVVKEII
-399 QFHGGTVTCESE
+399 QLHGGTVVCESE

>member
-1 MNRVLRQEISRRWMT
+1 MNQTLRKEISRKWVT
-16 RFTLQISFYTA
+16 RFGLQIMVYA
-27 VIILLFLCGYFVSSN
+27 AGIILLFLCGYLVGTN
-42 RIWMGTEPF
+42 RIWMGTERF
-51 YPLLHMMH
+51 FPLLHMLH
-59 YNWLA
+59 DNWLP

-70 LFGCLLIAFLNF
+70 LFGCLLIAWLNF
-82 RKIARL
+82 LKIAQL
-88 MSEVAEAVSDI
+88 MAEVAEAVSAI

-114 EMENQLNQIRIEA
+114 EMENQLNQIRIQA

-164 LLNDEPDIPEA
+164 LLNDEPDIPET

-180 MGVVLK
+180 LGVVLK
-186 KAQRLEELINGFFEI
+186 KALRLEELINGFFEI
-201 TRFNFSHMVLEK
+201 TRFNFSHMILEK
-213 SYVNMTMM
+213 SYVNMSMM
-221 VNQILYEFQPIF
+221 VNQILYEFQPVF
-233 DEKRLHFTFEARKD
+233 AEKRLQFTFEAPEEVY
-247 IFVYCDV
+247 VYCDV
-254 EKMERVFDN
+254 EKMERVYDN

-268 ANYSYSDTEIRVCLS
+268 ANYSYTDTQIRVCLS
-283 ERIPEGPMQKLV
+283 EKIPAEARQRML
-295 EGQDTVPEKKEDRQ
+295 EGQEAGQNIVPEAAETGRNVMPGQ
-309 SGTRDRR
+309 
-316 SGTEETQQSGTRD
+316 TEEKQDAAGVW
-329 RQTGTGEGRPGD
+329 
-341 DREKRRSGGMRLVV
+341 KASGGMRLIV

-387 SGLGLAVVKEIV
+387 SGLGLAVVKEII
-399 QFHGGTVTCESE
+399 QLHGGTVACESE

>member
-1 MNRVLRQEISRRWMT
+1 MNQTLRKEISRKWVT
-16 RFTLQISFYTA
+16 RFGLQIMVYA
-27 VIILLFLCGYFVSSN
+27 AGIILLFLCGYLVGTN
-42 RIWMGTEPF
+42 RIWMGTERF
-51 YPLLHMMH
+51 FPLLHMLH
-59 YNWLA
+59 DNWLP

-70 LFGCLLIAFLNF
+70 LFGCLLIAWLNF
-82 RKIARL
+82 LKIARL
-88 MSEVAEAVSDI
+88 MAEVAEAVSAI

-114 EMENQLNQIRIEA
+114 EMENQLNQIRIQA

-164 LLNDEPDIPEA
+164 LLNDEPDIPET

-180 MGVVLK
+180 LGVVLK
-186 KAQRLEELINGFFEI
+186 KALRLEELINGFFEI
-201 TRFNFSHMVLEK
+201 TRFNFSHMILEK
-213 SYVNMTMM
+213 SYVNMSMM
-221 VNQILYEFQPIF
+221 VNQILYEFQPVF
-233 DEKRLHFTFEARKD
+233 AEKRLQFTFEAPEEVY
-247 IFVYCDV
+247 VYCDV
-254 EKMERVFDN
+254 EKMERVYDN

-268 ANYSYSDTEIRVCLS
+268 ANYSYTDTQIRVCLS
-283 ERIPEGPMQKLV
+283 EKIPAETRQRML
-295 EGQDTVPEKKEDRQ
+295 EGQEAGQNIVPETAETGRKVMPGQ
-309 SGTRDRR
+309 
-316 SGTEETQQSGTRD
+316 TEEKQDAAGVR
-329 RQTGTGEGRPGD
+329 
-341 DREKRRSGGMRLVV
+341 KASGGMRLIV

-387 SGLGLAVVKEIV
+387 SGLGLAVVKEII
-399 QFHGGTVTCESE
+399 QLHGGTVACESE

>member
-1 MNRVLRQEISRRWMT
+1 MNQTLRKEISRKWVT
-16 RFTLQISFYTA
+16 RFGLQIMVYAA
-27 VIILLFLCGYFVSSN
+27 VIILLFLCGYLVGTN
-42 RIWMGTEPF
+42 RIWMGTERF
-51 YPLLHMMH
+51 FPLLHMLH
-59 YNWLA
+59 DNWLP

-70 LFGCLLIAFLNF
+70 LFGCLLIAWLNF
-82 RKIARL
+82 LKIAQL
-88 MSEVAEAVSDI
+88 MAEVAEAVSAI

-114 EMENQLNQIRIEA
+114 EMENQLNQIRIQA

-164 LLNDEPDIPEA
+164 LLNDEPDIPET

-180 MGVVLK
+180 LGVVLK
-186 KAQRLEELINGFFEI
+186 KALRLEELINGFFEI
-201 TRFNFSHMVLEK
+201 TRFNFSHMILEK
-213 SYVNMTMM
+213 SYVNMSMM
-221 VNQILYEFQPIF
+221 VNQILYEFQPVF
-233 DEKRLHFTFEARKD
+233 AEKRLQFTFEAPEEVY
-247 IFVYCDV
+247 VYCDV
-254 EKMERVFDN
+254 EKMERVYDN

-268 ANYSYSDTEIRVCLS
+268 ANYSYTDTQIRVFLS
-283 ERIPEGPMQKLV
+283 EKIPAETRQRML
-295 EGQDTVPEKKEDRQ
+295 EGQEAGQNIVPETAETGRNVMPGQ
-309 SGTRDRR
+309 
-316 SGTEETQQSGTRD
+316 TEEKQDAAGVR
-329 RQTGTGEGRPGD
+329 
-341 DREKRRSGGMRLVV
+341 KASGGMRLIV

-387 SGLGLAVVKEIV
+387 SGLGLAVVKEII
-399 QFHGGTVTCESE
+399 QLHGGTVVCESE

>member
-1 MNRVLRQEISRRWMT
+1 MNQTLRKEISRKWVT
-16 RFTLQISFYTA
+16 RFGLQIMVYAA
-27 VIILLFLCGYFVSSN
+27 VIILLFLCGYLVGTN
-42 RIWMGTEPF
+42 RIWMGTERF
-51 YPLLHMMH
+51 FPLLHMLH
-59 YNWLA
+59 DNWLP

-70 LFGCLLIAFLNF
+70 LFGCLLIAWLNF
-82 RKIARL
+82 LKIAQL
-88 MSEVAEAVSDI
+88 MAEVAEAVSAI

-114 EMENQLNQIRIEA
+114 EMENQLNQIRIQA

-164 LLNDEPDIPEA
+164 LLNDEPDIPET

-180 MGVVLK
+180 LGVVLK
-186 KAQRLEELINGFFEI
+186 KALRLEELINGFFEI
-201 TRFNFSHMVLEK
+201 TRFNFSHMILEK
-213 SYVNMTMM
+213 SYVNMSMM
-221 VNQILYEFQPIF
+221 VNQILYEFQPVF
-233 DEKRLHFTFEARKD
+233 AEKRLQFTFEAPEEVY
-247 IFVYCDV
+247 VYCDV
-254 EKMERVFDN
+254 EKMERVYDN

-268 ANYSYSDTEIRVCLS
+268 ANYSYTDTQIRVFLS
-283 ERIPEGPMQKLV
+283 EKIPAEARQRML
-295 EGQDTVPEKKEDRQ
+295 EGQEAGQNIVPETAETGRKVMPGQ
-309 SGTRDRR
+309 
-316 SGTEETQQSGTRD
+316 TEEKQDAAGVR
-329 RQTGTGEGRPGD
+329 
-341 DREKRRSGGMRLVV
+341 KASGGMRLIV

-387 SGLGLAVVKEIV
+387 SGLGLAVVKEII
-399 QFHGGTVTCESE
+399 QLHGGTVACESE